1 MKTHKSAPRHDL
13 ALGHS
18 VDISEEAGVRYLHF
32 GSDWVQGAMRIA
44 RPWSLELTYTRE
56 MMAGLLL
63 RGGKHWPRSAL
74 LVGLG
79 AGSLAKFIYRN
90 LPDCRSMVVEI
101 NPQVEFIARQYFKL
115 PDDPTRLAVVIAD
128 GADYMLAGERHF
140 DYLLVDGFDADARA
154 GALDTLPFY
163 QACRARL
170 TDNGVFCVNLLGRN
184 KGFAGSVERIQAA
197 FAGRV
202 AVFPSCDSGNTIA
215 FATGGEPVEITLQA
229 MRENA
234 LRLKKASGLDLLP
247 TISRLQLGHP
257 LPGGV
262 LRI

>member
-1 MKTHKSAPRHDL
+1 MRKSNRTPP
-13 ALGHS
+13 GHAI
-18 VDISEEAGVRYLHF
+18 DISEESGVRYLHF

-44 RPWSLELTYTRE
+44 RPWSLELAYTRE

-63 RGGKHWPRSAL
+63 RDPAAWPRRAL

-79 AGSLAKFIYRN
+79 AGSLAKFIYRS
-90 LPDCRSMVVEI
+90 LPSCRITAVEI

-115 PDDPTRLAVVIAD
+115 PDDRRRLEVVIAD
-128 GADYMLAGERHF
+128 GAEFMLAGGDTF
-140 DYLLVDGFDADARA
+140 DYILVDGFDPDARA
-154 GALDTLPFY
+154 GSLDTLPFY

-170 TDNGVFCVNLLGRN
+170 SDHSLFCVNLLGRN

-197 FAGRV
+197 FDGRT

-215 FATGGEPVEITLQA
+215 FATAGDPVEITLEA

-247 TISRLQLGHP
+247 TVSRLQLAHP

-262 LRI
+262 FKI